1 MFLMEMYDQKARV
14 MTWCHLAEPVTAT
27 TGLASVHRNCTHSP
41 KCESIWQNRLNAQ
54 ANWLQAWDLKQVQA
68 FAQMVAFREVNMLRT

>member
-1 MFLMEMYDQKARV
+1 MEMYDQKARV

-54 ANWLQAWDLKQVQA
+54 AKLVTGLGLEAGAGFCPNGS
-68 FAQMVAFREVNMLRT
+68 F